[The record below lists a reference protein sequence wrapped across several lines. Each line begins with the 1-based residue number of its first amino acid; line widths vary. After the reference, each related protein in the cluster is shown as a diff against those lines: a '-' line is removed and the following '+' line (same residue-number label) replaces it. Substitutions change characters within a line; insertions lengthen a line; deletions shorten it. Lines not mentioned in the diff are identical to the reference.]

1 MRGLTG
7 STVTLV
13 WLALLLFAVAGY
25 VQAEAILIDFEKYSD
40 GQNLQGVNLGG
51 VTLTNPSGR
60 VEIYDNRFGV
70 SYHSGTKA
78 IASLAGLTS
87 VNSLVGVFDGAV
99 SSLNLWG
106 GDAGTYP
113 ETDSW
118 ELRAFDAPI
127 GGSLVGQV
135 SSGSWNGSPYRQL
148 SISAL
153 EIWRFEADWTGPQ
166 FGMGFDDLQ
175 YMMVPPSPPPP
186 PPPPPNGDPD
196 SYTDPD
202 DYTDP
207 DSPPIIPE
215 PSAVVLVA
223 VGLLS
228 LLAWGCWR
236 RRVV

>member
-1 MRGLTG
+1 MRRLTR
-7 STVTLV
+7 SLV
-13 WLALLLFAVAGY
+13 GVMLVFVVAGY
-25 VQAEAILIDFEKYSD
+25 GRAEVILIDFEQYSD
-40 GQNLQGVNLGG
+40 GQNLHGVNLGG

-60 VEIYDNRFGV
+60 VEVYDNRFGV

-78 IASLAGLTS
+78 VASLAGLAS
-87 VNSLVGVFDGAV
+87 VNSLVGVFDGPV
-99 SSLNLWG
+99 SSLNLRG

-148 SISAL
+148 SISAP
-153 EIWRFEADWTGPQ
+153 EIRRFEADWTGPQ

-175 YMMVPPSPPPP
+175 FTLNRSSV
-186 PPPPPNGDPD
+186 
-196 SYTDPD
+196 
-202 DYTDP
+202 
-207 DSPPIIPE
+207 PE

-228 LLAWGCWR
+228 LLAQGCRR